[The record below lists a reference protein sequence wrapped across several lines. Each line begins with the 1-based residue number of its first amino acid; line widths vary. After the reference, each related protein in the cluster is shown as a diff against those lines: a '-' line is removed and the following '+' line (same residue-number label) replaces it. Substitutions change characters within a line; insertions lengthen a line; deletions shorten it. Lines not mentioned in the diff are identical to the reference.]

1 VDLLSNS
8 IEKGMSTDINSS
20 SVMETGVK
28 SLLKTAHQCI
38 RARRATAERAELGR
52 SRERGPWQSGG
63 ANAKTRWN
71 FLIGVYPVP
80 TVDVDAIDQNYRTFQ
95 IATAQDQN
103 VFSWQIF

>member
-1 VDLLSNS
+1 MDLLSNS

-52 SRERGPWQSGG
+52 GRERGGHG
-63 ANAKTRWN
+63 KADE
-71 FLIGVYPVP
+71 VP
-80 TVDVDAIDQNYRTFQ
+80 TPKRGG
-95 IATAQDQN
+95 
-103 VFSWQIF
+103 IF

>member
-1 VDLLSNS
+1 MDLLSNS

-52 SRERGPWQSGG
+52 SRERGGVM
-63 ANAKTRWN
+63 AKRMRCQR
-71 FLIGVYPVP
+71 
-80 TVDVDAIDQNYRTFQ
+80 QNEVEFFDWGIPRP
-95 IATAQDQN
+95 N
-103 VFSWQIF
+103 C